1 MRYLTHRICSW
12 LAIGAASFFPAKIP
26 ASFAASPFGEVSIAA
41 GACGDAEESADK
53 FHTVEFTVQVPSE
66 SARQPTDSNILS
78 DIRLTLPSVAFPSGP
93 IQNCQDIANLIRS
106 AQQSHC
112 LELALKKTLAFCNAD
127 TCSSPLQRQL
137 AHTLA
142 SRIEDERIKKG
153 LTAHIVVYSTMILA
167 RQHNE
172 AFDKLDQYEQQQ
184 KLAIENGIPIQDPL
198 ALRRIRIQMTDTAIQ
213 TIGANK
219 NTRSQLSIL
228 TKNDL
233 ACGYQPTLEACC
245 TAPLQDLCEL
255 ITLAEQN
262 RAELEVLRILDA
274 MLCEQTTESC
284 DCCASILN
292 SLSVVAVPSNVHSDR
307 FLSKIFG
314 KSKIEAQTQALRS
327 AIQAAAQIVRDRV
340 ASEVTDAWHKSASNQ
355 ARLVLA
361 REMSDAASQRVSQ
374 LQNLSAE
381 VSSSPES
388 LIDADLAAYKARG
401 ELVQREQEWQIS
413 LIDLAFSTG
422 CL

>member
-1 MRYLTHRICSW
+1 
-12 LAIGAASFFPAKIP
+12 
-26 ASFAASPFGEVSIAA
+26 
-41 GACGDAEESADK
+41 
-53 FHTVEFTVQVPSE
+53 
-66 SARQPTDSNILS
+66 
-78 DIRLTLPSVAFPSGP
+78 
-93 IQNCQDIANLIRS
+93 
-106 AQQSHC
+106 
-112 LELALKKTLAFCNAD
+112 
-127 TCSSPLQRQL
+127 
-137 AHTLA
+137 
-142 SRIEDERIKKG
+142 
-153 LTAHIVVYSTMILA
+153 
-167 RQHNE
+167 
-172 AFDKLDQYEQQQ
+172 
-184 KLAIENGIPIQDPL
+184 
-198 ALRRIRIQMTDTAIQ
+198 
-213 TIGANK
+213 
-219 NTRSQLSIL
+219 LSI
-228 TKNDL
+228 
-233 ACGYQPTLEACC
+233 
-245 TAPLQDLCEL
+245 
-255 ITLAEQN
+255 
-262 RAELEVLRILDA
+262 
-274 MLCEQTTESC
+274 
-284 DCCASILN
+284 
-292 SLSVVAVPSNVHSDR
+292 VAVPSNVHSDR